1 MFWDA
6 TCHDSIVVWI
16 SGDQL
21 AESAT
26 VIDTLQQHNTDEPQ
40 EYVLSSPKC
49 NVLVYPVVLLLG
61 CVIVLVWRKFASPK
75 LSWSRRRLPVSR
87 YEV

>member
-1 MFWDA
+1 MW
-6 TCHDSIVVWI
+6 T
-16 SGDQL
+16 SGDQV

-26 VIDTLQQHNTDEPQ
+26 VIDTLQQHNSDETQ
-40 EYVLSSPKC
+40 GYVSSSPKR
-49 NVLVYPVVLLLG
+49 NVLVYPVVLLIG
-61 CVIVLVWRKFASPK
+61 CIVVLVWRKLASPK